1 MEFDVQIKSGDLY
14 DYMMR
19 HTYNSPAGLLGSV
32 VGGLMVVVGLTQ
44 NTILFVILGLVL
56 LVYLPYTLFIKS
68 KRQSLNPVFKNPLH
82 YRVDEE
88 GITVS
93 QGDVTETQKWENMH
107 KAVSTNKSIIV
118 YTTPVNA
125 CIFPKRDLKDQTSGL
140 IQMIM
145 THMDASKIKIRQ

>member
-1 MEFDVQIKSGDLY
+1 MEFDVQIKSEDLY

-19 HTYNSPAGLLGSV
+19 HTYNSPSGLLGSM
-32 VGGLMVVVGLTQ
+32 VGALMVVVGLAKAYV
-44 NTILFVILGLVL
+44 LFVILGIVL
-56 LVYLPYTLFIKS
+56 LAYLPYTLFIKS

-88 GITVS
+88 GICVS
-93 QGDVTETQKWENMH
+93 QDGVEETQKWEDMY

-118 YTTPVNA
+118 YTTRVNA
-125 CIFPKRDLKDQTSGL
+125 CIFPKRDLKDQTTGL

-145 THMDASKIKIRQ
+145 THMDPSKVKIRQ